1 MSVKTFIKGSI
12 LIATLSLMCGS
23 CSNLDIE
30 KLNNKAAELMQQGDI
45 DGAIGRLESIQDL
58 NPNFPPTNYNLGLAY
73 KEKKEYDKSIHYL
86 IRAVELKPDLYQAHL
101 SLAVIYEELS
111 DNLIQEEVKKIEK
124 SDPDSVDT
132 LEDISFTQE
141 QQEKLSQYYTKAKMA
156 LEDYLKYA
164 PAPNDKELLK
174 QKIVEFDKKITTY
187 SSNTNIPKE
196 PSIEK
201 TE

>member
-1 MSVKTFIKGSI
+1 MSVKTFIERSI
-12 LIATLSLMCGS
+12 LITTLCLMCVG

-73 KEKKEYDKSIHYL
+73 KEKKDYDKSIHYL

-111 DNLIQEEVKKIEK
+111 DNLIEEEVKKIEK
-124 SDPDSVDT
+124 SAPDSVNT
-132 LEDISFTQE
+132 LEDIVFTQE
-141 QQEKLSQYYTKAKMA
+141 QQEKLSQYYSKAKIA

-164 PAPNDKELLK
+164 PSPNDKELLK

-187 SSNTNIPKE
+187 SSNTNVPKE
-196 PSIEK
+196 QSTEK

>member
-1 MSVKTFIKGSI
+1 M
-12 LIATLSLMCGS
+12 TLDAKPLLLPFHQHLTAHFLLKYAFSR
-23 CSNLDIE
+23 N
-30 KLNNKAAELMQQGDI
+30 
-45 DGAIGRLESIQDL
+45 L

-73 KEKKEYDKSIHYL
+73 KEKKDYDKSIHYL

-111 DNLIQEEVKKIEK
+111 DNLIQEEVKKVEK
-124 SDPDSVDT
+124 NAPDSVDT
-132 LEDISFTQE
+132 LEDIAFTQE

-196 PSIEK
+196 QSIEK

>member
-12 LIATLSLMCGS
+12 LIFALSLMCIG

-73 KEKKEYDKSIHYL
+73 KEKKDYDKSIHYL

-124 SDPDSVDT
+124 NAPDSVDT
-132 LEDISFTQE
+132 LEDIAFTQE
-141 QQEKLSQYYTKAKMA
+141 QQEKLSQYYIKAKIA

-174 QKIVEFDKKITTY
+174 QKIIEFDKKITTY

-196 PSIEK
+196 QSIEK